1 MRIRRPDPSVGAV
14 VGEPIVQLRG
24 LGLKRSED
32 GSHLLRDIE
41 LTVEAGEIVGLVGD
55 SGSGKTVLLDCILRT
70 TPFAHEVAGEIV
82 VDGRNVHDL
91 DEAELDRF
99 RGREVA
105 IIPSG
110 GRQFLS
116 PATRIEKQMVRLLR
130 RHFGVSASTAQAAA
144 MTWLQSVQ
152 IPDPGRRLKSFP
164 HELSGGMAQR
174 VLIAMALMREPK
186 LVLADEPTAGLDV
199 TIQKQVLDLLV
210 ELLAAQRSACLLV
223 TRDLG
228 IVANYCARVAVL
240 DGGRVAEITAT
251 EDFFRSP
258 QSESG
263 RRMLDR
269 VRAERLGASTPPG
282 EAPLDEPT
290 TEEAQPCDL

>member
-1 MRIRRPDPSVGAV
+1 LAGV
-14 VGEPIVQLRG
+14 VVAEPIVEIEG
-24 LGLKRSED
+24 LGLKRTED
-32 GSHLLRDIE
+32 GSPLLNSVD
-41 LTVEAGEIVGLVGD
+41 LTVGAGEIVGLVGD

-70 TPFAHEVAGEIV
+70 TPFAHDVEGRIV
-82 VDGRNVHDL
+82 IGGRSVHDL
-91 DEAELDRF
+91 DDGELDRY

-116 PATRIEKQMVRLLR
+116 PATRIDKQMGRLLR
-130 RHFGVSASTAQAAA
+130 RHFGVSKSEAHATA
-144 MTWLQSVQ
+144 MKWLEMVQ
-152 IPDPGRRLKSFP
+152 IPDPGRRLRSYP

-210 ELLAAQRSACLLV
+210 ALLAAQGSACLLV

-228 IVANYCARVAVL
+228 IVANYCSRVAVL
-240 DGGRVAEITAT
+240 DGGRVAEISAT
-251 EDFFRSP
+251 SDFFESP
-258 QSESG
+258 KSESG

-269 VRAERLGASTPPG
+269 VRAERLGSSSTGTSVRIEASSEVQTC
-282 EAPLDEPT
+282 ER
-290 TEEAQPCDL
+290 